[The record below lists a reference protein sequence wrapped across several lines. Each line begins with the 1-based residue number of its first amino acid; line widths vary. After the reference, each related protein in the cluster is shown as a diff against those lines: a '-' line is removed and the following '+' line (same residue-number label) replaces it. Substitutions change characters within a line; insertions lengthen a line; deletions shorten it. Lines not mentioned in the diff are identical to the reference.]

1 MASIQITNTNT
12 NLVITNGANVRTI
25 NKQVI
30 REISILRGTTIK
42 IDIGGGALRNIFL
55 PIADITQPDHTD
67 GPTLLAALNSMLAPL
82 DIQIEAELST
92 LSETINVMQSTIEN
106 MLPASMQEPSLID
119 EAKENVVYTGFAEP
133 GADTAQPRWAIM
145 RTTILEDVIIN
156 DWSNGVQTMTAVWN
170 DRTQLAYS

>member
-1 MASIQITNTNT
+1 MAAIQITNTNT

-42 IDIGGGALRNIFL
+42 IDIGGGALRNIFIL
-55 PIADITQPDHTD
+55 IADITQPDHVD
-67 GPTLLAALNSMLAPL
+67 GPTLLTALNAMLEPI
-82 DIQIEAELST
+82 DVQIEADLT
-92 LSETINVMQSTIEN
+92 ALSESINTMQTSIEN
-106 MLPASMQEPSLID
+106 ILPASMQEPSLID
-119 EAKENVVYTGFAEP
+119 EARENVIYTGFADP

-156 DWSNGVQTMTAVWN
+156 DWSNGLQTMTAVWD